1 MSQSAIT
8 GNPLK
13 KNHLPRKN
21 SNHHLLLFSLRT
33 LLLCG
38 TMFLVFM
45 IYSSSLEGPFL
56 LDDGRNIEK
65 NSNIRLTRLTWH
77 NLNQIAH
84 SGLLPNRPL
93 AYISFA
99 LNYYF
104 HRYNVVGYRL
114 VNILIHVVT
123 GILLYLVVKRTVVL
137 PVVTSRYGHS
147 MWIPYVAAIVWLIHP
162 LHSQSVTYIVQ
173 RMTSMA
179 AMFYVLSMW
188 LYIQARQSDR
198 TIFQMVLFA
207 GCGVSG
213 ILALGTKETSATLP
227 VFIFLYEWFFFQNL
241 STDWLKRRII
251 FIIGVVILM
260 GSLVFLFTDGQP
272 LAKILATYKTRDF
285 TLWQRLLSES
295 RVVILYLCLIFYP
308 HPDRLNLDYDFPL
321 SYSMIDPPT
330 TLMAFAIIIGIL
342 AMAFWLAPKDRLVS
356 YCLFWFLG
364 NLVVESTVVGL
375 ELVFEHRTYL
385 PSMLIVVMSILLVNR
400 YLKPTLLKVIGVISL
415 IMVLSAWTYE
425 RNSVWGS
432 DVTLWQDVV
441 KKSSQKARP
450 HNNLG
455 NALRRQGKVSES
467 VYHFKEALRIN
478 PDYAK
483 AHNNLGIAL
492 AAQGD
497 AETALTH
504 FFMALELNPSYA
516 EAYSNIGVTL
526 ARQGRLDEAINHFSQ
541 ALRLKPDYAKVHN
554 NLGAALV
561 RQGHFKAALEHF
573 KAAQM
578 IKPDDLEIHNNL
590 KLCLR
595 LIKKTNANRPDD

>member
-8 GNPLK
+8 SNSLK
-13 KNHLPRKN
+13 KNHLPGK
-21 SNHHLLLFSLRT
+21 SSIHHLLLFSFRT
-33 LLLCG
+33 LLFCS
-38 TMFLVFM
+38 TIFLVFM
-45 IYSSSLEGPFL
+45 IYSSSLKGPFL

-65 NSNIRLTRLTWH
+65 NSNIRMTRLTWN

-114 VNILIHVVT
+114 INILIHLVS
-123 GILLYLVVKRTVVL
+123 GILLYLVVKNTMVL
-137 PVVTSRYGHS
+137 PVVTSRYGHF
-147 MWIPYVAAIVWLIHP
+147 MWIPYVAACVWLIHP

-179 AMFYVLSMW
+179 AMFYMLSMW
-188 LYIQARQSDR
+188 LYIKARQSDR

-207 GCGVSG
+207 GCGISG

-227 VFIFLYEWFFFQNL
+227 VFIFLYEWFFFQDL
-241 STDWLKRRII
+241 SPGWLKRRII
-251 FIIGVVILM
+251 LIVGVGVLFC
-260 GSLVFLFTDGQP
+260 SVVFLYTDGQP
-272 LAKILATYKTRDF
+272 LAKIMATYKTRDF
-285 TLWQRLLSES
+285 TLLQRVLSES
-295 RVVILYLCLIFYP
+295 RVVILYLGLIFYP
-308 HPDRLNLDYDFPL
+308 HPDLLNLDYDFPL
-321 SYSMIDPPT
+321 SYSIIDPPT
-330 TLMAFAIIIGIL
+330 TLLAFAIIIGML
-342 AMAFWLAPKDRLVS
+342 TLAFWLAPKDRLVS

-364 NLVVESTVVGL
+364 NLVIESTVVGL

-385 PSMLIVVMSILLVNR
+385 PSMLIVVMTILLVNR
-400 YLKPTLLKVIGVISL
+400 YLRPNLLKVVAVISL
-415 IMVLSAWTYE
+415 IMVLSVWTYE
-425 RNSVWGS
+425 RNSVWNS

-441 KKSSQKARP
+441 KKSPQKARP

-455 NALRRQGKVSES
+455 NALRRQGKLSEAI
-467 VYHFKEALRIN
+467 YHFKEALRIDPN
-478 PDYAK
+478 YAK
-483 AHNNLGIAL
+483 AHNNLGIVL
-492 AAQGD
+492 ATQGD
-497 AETALTH
+497 AETALSH
-504 FFMALELNPSYA
+504 FYLALELNPSYA

-526 ARQGRLDEAINHFSQ
+526 ARQGRLDEAINNFSI

-561 RQGHFKAALEHF
+561 RQGRLKDALEHF
-573 KAAQM
+573 KAALL

-590 KLCLR
+590 NLCLR
-595 LIKKTNANRPDD
+595 LIKKNQYQTTR

>member
-8 GNPLK
+8 SNSLK
-13 KNHLPRKN
+13 KNHLPGK
-21 SNHHLLLFSLRT
+21 SSIHHLLLFSFRT
-33 LLLCG
+33 LLFCS
-38 TMFLVFM
+38 TIFLVFM
-45 IYSSSLEGPFL
+45 IYSSSLKGPFL

-65 NSNIRLTRLTWH
+65 NSNIRMTRLTWN

-114 VNILIHVVT
+114 INILIHLVS
-123 GILLYLVVKRTVVL
+123 GILLYLVVKNTMVL
-137 PVVTSRYGHS
+137 PVVTSRYGHF
-147 MWIPYVAAIVWLIHP
+147 MWIPYVAAFVWLIHP

-179 AMFYVLSMW
+179 AMFYMLSMW
-188 LYIQARQSDR
+188 LYIKARQSDR

-207 GCGVSG
+207 GCGISG

-227 VFIFLYEWFFFQNL
+227 VFIFLYEWFFFQDL
-241 STDWLKRRII
+241 SPGWLKRRII
-251 FIIGVVILM
+251 LIIGVGVLFC
-260 GSLVFLFTDGQP
+260 SVVFLYTDGQP
-272 LAKILATYKTRDF
+272 LAKIMATYKTRDF
-285 TLWQRLLSES
+285 TLLQRVLSES
-295 RVVILYLCLIFYP
+295 RVVILYLGLIFYP
-308 HPDRLNLDYDFPL
+308 HPDLLNLDYDFPL
-321 SYSMIDPPT
+321 SYSIIDPPT
-330 TLMAFAIIIGIL
+330 TLLAFAIIIGML
-342 AMAFWLAPKDRLVS
+342 TLAFWLAPKDRLVS

-364 NLVVESTVVGL
+364 NLVIESTVVGL

-385 PSMLIVVMSILLVNR
+385 PSMLIVVMTILLVNR
-400 YLKPTLLKVIGVISL
+400 YLRPNLLKVVAVISL
-415 IMVLSAWTYE
+415 IMVLSVWTYE
-425 RNSVWGS
+425 RNSVWNS

-441 KKSSQKARP
+441 KKSPQKARP

-455 NALRRQGKVSES
+455 NALRRQGKLSEAI
-467 VYHFKEALRIN
+467 YHFKEALRIDPN
-478 PDYAK
+478 YAK
-483 AHNNLGIAL
+483 AHNNLGIVL
-492 AAQGD
+492 ATQGD
-497 AETALTH
+497 AETALSH
-504 FFMALELNPSYA
+504 FYLALELNPSYA

-526 ARQGRLDEAINHFSQ
+526 ARQGRLDEAINNFSI

-561 RQGHFKAALEHF
+561 RQGRLKDALEHF
-573 KAAQM
+573 KAALL

-590 KLCLR
+590 NLCLR
-595 LIKKTNANRPDD
+595 LIKKNQYQTTR